1 MYIEKFEFYSKYFCL
16 LTDTFTDSAISKCNS
31 NHTEGDLKVLQ
42 PWEGGEGDELGG
54 LERESSV
61 STPPK
66 GLANRCGIYLVENR
80 LLNSWMK
87 MFVLFNFRMV
97 GIRMKCSEQMQR
109 NLMYRQNMMIA

>member
-1 MYIEKFEFYSKYFCL
+1 MYIENFEFYSKYFCL

-66 GLANRCGIYLVENR
+66 GSDENNRTN
-80 LLNSWMK
+80 
-87 MFVLFNFRMV
+87 
-97 GIRMKCSEQMQR
+97 MQSSG
-109 NLMYRQNMMIA
+109 NTGK